1 MASFVY
7 YLTIM
12 TTPTKKTDQAAKA
25 EGTRL
30 DEARRSGGGEGY
42 EPRESLKKAADW
54 AFKRYERTF
63 KALAK

>member
-1 MASFVY
+1 
-7 YLTIM
+7 M
-12 TTPTKKTDQAAKA
+12 TTPTKKTDHATKA
-25 EGTRL
+25 EGTRPGDVRL
-30 DEARRSGGGEGY
+30 SGGGEGY

>member
-1 MASFVY
+1 
-7 YLTIM
+7 M

>member
-1 MASFVY
+1 MPY
-7 YLTIM
+7 YLFIM
-12 TTPTKKTDQAAKA
+12 TTPTKKTDLSAKSEQART
-25 EGTRL
+25 EEL
-30 DEARRSGGGEGY
+30 RRSGGGEGY